1 MKPHMTFAVSEMM
14 KVPSALPQGP
24 GPLPFTTKTGYPEE
38 STGKNNGILY
48 LSYLSSW
55 WTPKHLPH
63 IKNNNFSSTNDMQA
77 YQGHNYLI
85 AAW

>member
-55 WTPKHLPH
+55 WTPKHLSNIRVIISHPPMTCKH
-63 IKNNNFSSTNDMQA
+63 IKT
-77 YQGHNYLI
+77 HLT

>member
-48 LSYLSSW
+48 LS
-55 WTPKHLPH
+55 HLDLDEPPNTFH
-63 IKNNNFSSTNDMQA
+63 ILKFLIH
-77 YQGHNYLI
+77 QGHASI
-85 AAW
+85 FKDTII

>member
-38 STGKNNGILY
+38 STGKNMA
-48 LSYLSSW
+48 SYIYHTS
-55 WTPKHLPH
+55 HLEEPPNTFH
-63 IKNNNFSSTNDMQA
+63 ISE
-77 YQGHNYLI
+77 
-85 AAW
+85 

>member
-48 LSYLSSW
+48 LSHLSS
-55 WTPKHLPH
+55 
-63 IKNNNFSSTNDMQA
+63 
-77 YQGHNYLI
+77 
-85 AAW
+85 

>member
-48 LSYLSSW
+48 LLHLS
-55 WTPKHLPH
+55 P
-63 IKNNNFSSTNDMQA
+63 
-77 YQGHNYLI
+77 
-85 AAW
+85 

>member
-48 LSYLSSW
+48 
-55 WTPKHLPH
+55 
-63 IKNNNFSSTNDMQA
+63 FSSTNDMQA

>member
-48 LSYLSSW
+48 LSHLDLDEPPNLSHIRISHPPR
-55 WTPKHLPH
+55 TCKH
-63 IKNNNFSSTNDMQA
+63 I
-77 YQGHNYLI
+77 QGHNCLT
-85 AAW
+85 AA